1 VDNQQR
7 FVNKKLNFD
16 KNHNYNTVL
25 LKSQIMPDMLKFELP
40 KNQSSL
46 IKVVGVGGG
55 GSNAVT
61 HMYKQGIKGVD
72 FILCNT
78 DAQALETSPI
88 PNKIQL
94 GSKGLG
100 AGSIPSVGKEAALE
114 NIEQIKSLLET
125 NTKMLFIT
133 AGMGGGTG
141 TGGAP
146 VIASIAKEL
155 GILTVGIVTL
165 PFSFE
170 GNKRR
175 QQAEQGVN
183 DLRKHVDTLLVISND
198 KLRELYGNLK
208 LSEAFSKADN
218 ILTSAAKGIA
228 EIITVPGYINV
239 DFEDVKT
246 VMQDSGVAIMG
257 TGVAEGEDRARTAVE
272 DALNSPL
279 LNDSNIKGANNILLY
294 IASGAEEISMDE
306 VSEITDF
313 IQNESGYNAEIIWG
327 NGVEESLENK
337 ISITIIATGFE
348 TNTSGKKT
356 AILPKEQDRVI
367 HSLEEVGIMEP
378 MKTDEIHDELLSEIT
393 LINKTDESVTV
404 ISEPDNVVHEVEK
417 TYTFDLSVKEEKE
430 EKEEK
435 ELKDSENFKFYTDEN
450 RQETT
455 NSKRTPLDDLSEVK
469 EESAITENS
478 SEIERR
484 ALERIKKLKD
494 LSIKLKTPGGV
505 AELEN
510 EPAYVRRKVELSE
523 TPSSSDSEVS
533 KYTLSSDDESST
545 EIKTNNS
552 FLSDNVD

>member
-1 VDNQQR
+1 M
-7 FVNKKLNFD
+7 
-16 KNHNYNTVL
+16 
-25 LKSQIMPDMLKFELP
+25 SDMLKFELP

-46 IKVVGVGGG
+46 IKVIGVGGG

-94 GSKGLG
+94 GSNGLG
-100 AGSIPSVGKEAALE
+100 AGSIPSVGKDAALE

-208 LSEAFSKADN
+208 LSEAFGKADN

-257 TGVAEGEDRARTAVE
+257 TGVAEGENRARTAVE

-279 LNDSNIKGANNILLY
+279 LNDNNIKGANNILLY
-294 IASGAEEISMDE
+294 ISSGAEEISMDE
-306 VSEITDF
+306 VSEITDY

-327 NGVEESLENK
+327 NGEEESLDKK

-348 TNTSGKKT
+348 STDDSKKT
-356 AILPKEQDRVI
+356 SILLQEEQDRVI
-367 HSLEEVGIMEP
+367 HKLGEAGIMEP
-378 MKTDEIHDELLSEIT
+378 MKTDDLHEELLSEIT
-393 LINKTDESVTV
+393 LINKLEESATA
-404 ISEPDNVVHEVEK
+404 ISEPNNVVHEKEK
-417 TYTFDLSVKEEKE
+417 SYTFDLTVKEEKE
-430 EKEEK
+430 ENEWG
-435 ELKDSENFKFYTDEN
+435 DSKI
-450 RQETT
+450 
-455 NSKRTPLDDLSEVK
+455 DLVNEVSEVK
-469 EESAITENS
+469 EGSLSVENKS
-478 SEIERR
+478 DIEKR

-494 LSIKLKTPGGV
+494 LSIKLKTPAGV
-505 AELEN
+505 TELEK
-510 EPAYVRRKVELSE
+510 EPAYIRRKVELSE
-523 TPSSSDSEVS
+523 APSSSDSEIS
-533 KYTLSSDDESST
+533 KYTLSSDDNSNT

-552 FLSDNVD
+552 FLHDNVD

>member
-1 VDNQQR
+1 
-7 FVNKKLNFD
+7 
-16 KNHNYNTVL
+16 
-25 LKSQIMPDMLKFELP
+25 
-40 KNQSSL
+40 
-46 IKVVGVGGG
+46 
-55 GSNAVT
+55 
-61 HMYKQGIKGVD
+61 
-72 FILCNT
+72 
-78 DAQALETSPI
+78 
-88 PNKIQL
+88 
-94 GSKGLG
+94 LG
-100 AGSIPSVGKEAALE
+100 AGSIPSVGKDAALE

-175 QQAEQGVN
+175 QQAEQGVS

-208 LSEAFSKADN
+208 LSEAFGKADN

-246 VMQDSGVAIMG
+246 VMQNSGVAIMG
-257 TGVAEGEDRARTAVE
+257 TGVAEGENRARTAVE

-279 LNDSNIKGANNILLY
+279 LNDNNIKGANNILLY
-294 IASGAEEISMDE
+294 ITSGAEEISMDE
-306 VSEITDF
+306 VSEITDY

-327 NGVEESLENK
+327 NGEEESLDKK

-348 TNTSGKKT
+348 STNNRKETS
-356 AILPKEQDRVI
+356 ILSQETDRII
-367 HSLEEVGIMEP
+367 HKLGEAGMMEP
-378 MKTDEIHDELLSEIT
+378 VKTDELHEELLSEIT
-393 LINKTDESVTV
+393 LINNPGESASV
-404 ISEPDNVVHEVEK
+404 ISEPDNVVHETEK
-417 TYTFDLSVKEEKE
+417 TYTFDLTVEEERE
-430 EKEEK
+430 ESGPG
-435 ELKDSENFKFYTDEN
+435 DSKMDPVNEV
-450 RQETT
+450 
-455 NSKRTPLDDLSEVK
+455 SEVK
-469 EESAITENS
+469 EGIENK
-478 SEIERR
+478 SEIEKR

-494 LSIKLKTPGGV
+494 LSIKLKTPAGV
-505 AELEN
+505 SELEK
-510 EPAYVRRKVELSE
+510 EPAYIRRKVELSE
-523 TPSSSDSEVS
+523 VPSSSDSEVS
-533 KYTLSSDDESST
+533 KYTLSSDDNSST

-552 FLSDNVD
+552 FLHDNVD